1 MKNKQLIAIV
11 GIFLVTTVLIAL
23 ILGSGAQAPSSTDQA
38 HTAEQSTQQND
49 VKGAASENH
58 QGHHAPGAIE
68 MSPEQ
73 ASTAG
78 ITIARAEPAEISS
91 SLTLPGEIRFNQ
103 DRTAHIVPRVDGIV
117 ENVTVDIGQQVKKDQ
132 LLAIISST
140 TISELRSDAMAA
152 QKRLGLARTIFEREK
167 ELWLEKIS
175 AEQDYLQAQQALQE
189 AEINVQNTSQKL
201 QALGTTAAA
210 KGGLNRYELRAPFGG
225 LIVERHI
232 TLGESTQANVNVMTL
247 ADLSSVWAE
256 IVVSARDL
264 NHVKLGSQVTVKA
277 TSLQAESQGVVS
289 FVGALLGEQT
299 RTATARVTL
308 PNPDASWRPGLF
320 VEVEVTAAVVKV
332 PVSVTA
338 EALQTLE
345 GQTVV
350 FVPNAH
356 GYQALPV
363 QTGRSDGKKVEITS
377 GLQAGA
383 AYVSHGSFVLK
394 SELGKE
400 SAGHEH

>member
-1 MKNKQLIAIV
+1 MKNKQLITIV
-11 GIFLVTTVLIAL
+11 GIFLVATVLIAL
-23 ILGSGAQAPSSTDQA
+23 ILGSGAQAPTSTDQA

-49 VKGAASENH
+49 VKRATSENH

-78 ITIARAEPAEISS
+78 ITIASAEPAEISS

-210 KGGLNRYELRAPFGG
+210 KGGLNRYELRAPFDG

-320 VEVEVTAAVVKV
+320 VEVEVTSALVKV
-332 PVSVTA
+332 PVSVAA

-363 QTGRSDGKKVEITS
+363 QAGRSDGKKVEIIS

-383 AYVSHGSFVLK
+383 AYVSHSSFVLK

>member
-1 MKNKQLIAIV
+1 MNKQQITTIAGIV
-11 GIFLVTTVLIAL
+11 IVAALLMAL
-23 ILGSGAQAPSSTDQA
+23 ILKSGSQAPSSHDDKHPETKAASNQGESAA
-38 HTAEQSTQQND
+38 HAHKHELDTITMTAEQANS
-49 VKGAASENH
+49 
-58 QGHHAPGAIE
+58 
-68 MSPEQ
+68 
-73 ASTAG
+73 AG
-78 ITIARAEPAEISS
+78 IVIANAEAAHIASK
-91 SLTLPGEIRFNQ
+91 LTLPGEIRFNQ

-117 ENVTVDIGQQVKKDQ
+117 ESVSVDIGQQVKKGQ
-132 LLAIISST
+132 ILAIIAST

-189 AEINVQNTSQKL
+189 AEINLQNTTQKL
-201 QALGTTAAA
+201 LALGATASA
-210 KGGLNRYELRAPFGG
+210 KGGLNRYELRAPFSG

-264 NHVKLGSQVTVKA
+264 SAVQLGSQVTVKA
-277 TSLQAESQGVVS
+277 TSLNAESKGVVS
-289 FVGALLGEQT
+289 FVGALLEEQT

-320 VEVEVTAAVVKV
+320 VNVEVSAAALSV
-332 PVSVTA
+332 PVAVAA
-338 EALQTLE
+338 EALQTLD
-345 GQTVV
+345 GQQVV
-350 FVPNAH
+350 FIPTEH
-356 GYQALPV
+356 GFKALAV
-363 QTGRSDGKKVEITS
+363 QTGRSDDHQVEIVS
-377 GLQAGA
+377 GLPAGA
-383 AYVSHGSFVLK
+383 RYVSHGSFVLK

>member
-11 GIFLVTTVLIAL
+11 GIFLVATLLIAL
-23 ILGSGAQAPSSTDQA
+23 ILGSGAQAPTSTDQA
-38 HTAEQSTQQND
+38 HTAGQRTQQNG
-49 VKGAASENH
+49 VKGAALDNH
-58 QGHHAPGAIE
+58 KGHHAPGAIE

-78 ITIARAEPAEISS
+78 ITIASAEPADISS

-332 PVSVTA
+332 PVSVAA